1 MFAKSRILL
10 VGLVS
15 SLALIACGSND
26 AVPVAGT
33 AKNAVAVVNGEPVSE
48 RILDMMLKER
58 ANMGRQTD
66 VEVRKAYIDRLATQ
80 LVIAQ
85 EAVKKGL
92 DKSPEVIDQLELMRQ
107 SVLIDAFIKDYVE
120 NLKISDDMV
129 KAEYEKMKSQE
140 GGTEYRARHIL
151 VKTEAE
157 AKSIIA
163 KLNKNPNAF
172 DALAKQESMDTGS
185 KDKGGELGW
194 FEPKLM
200 VPEFGTAVTKLAK
213 GKFSEAPVKTQFGY
227 HVILLEDTREKQF
240 QPLEQ
245 MKADLTR
252 KLQQDLLRKRF
263 DELRAKA
270 KIEVMQARAEAAED
284 KGAAHPK

>member
-157 AKSIIA
+157 AKSVIA

>member
-157 AKSIIA
+157 AKSVIA

-185 KDKGGELGW
+185 KEKGGELGW

-270 KIEVMQARAEAAED
+270 KIEVMQAMPEATQD
-284 KGAAHPK
+284 KDAAHPK